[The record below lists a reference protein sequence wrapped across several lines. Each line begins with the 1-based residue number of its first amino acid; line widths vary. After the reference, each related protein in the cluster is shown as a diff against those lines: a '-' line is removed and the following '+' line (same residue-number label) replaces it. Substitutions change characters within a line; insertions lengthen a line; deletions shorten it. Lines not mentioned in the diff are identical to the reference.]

1 MCIACIQSDM
11 DTTIPIKSLKKSIKT
26 FIFFLGPFLYTT
38 ELFLNLSTSHFMAS
52 LFFFLFCP
60 WSGFTCFGDYNSS
73 CWFFFQD
80 DKEFG
85 IGDLVW
91 GKIKGF
97 SWWPAMVVSWKATSK
112 RQAMPGMR
120 WVQWFGDGKFSEVSP
135 VARWALPTGGLASLR
150 VALRSTFCI

>member
-11 DTTIPIKSLKKSIKT
+11 DATIPIKSLKKIHKNIFSWAPFCIPLSYFSISVHHILWPA
-26 FIFFLGPFLYTT
+26 F
-38 ELFLNLSTSHFMAS
+38 
-52 LFFFLFCP
+52 FFFLFCP

>member
-1 MCIACIQSDM
+1 MA
-11 DTTIPIKSLKKSIKT
+11 K
-26 FIFFLGPFLYTT
+26 IFLALVQWSF
-38 ELFLNLSTSHFMAS
+38 
-52 LFFFLFCP
+52 
-60 WSGFTCFGDYNSS
+60 SGFTWPGDYNSF
-73 CWFFFQD
+73 CLFLQD

-120 WVQWFGDGKFSEVSP
+120 WVQWFGDGKFSEVS
-135 VARWALPTGGLASLR
+135 
-150 VALRSTFCI
+150 